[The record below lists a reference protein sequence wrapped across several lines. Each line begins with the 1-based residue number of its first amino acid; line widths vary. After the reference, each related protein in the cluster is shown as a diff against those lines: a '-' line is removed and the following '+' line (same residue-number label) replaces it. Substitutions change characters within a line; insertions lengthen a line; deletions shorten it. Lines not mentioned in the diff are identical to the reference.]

1 MIKLT
6 VVLPV
11 QVVYQGLYARL
22 VEVTHVARRL
32 SRLLTRHDGGR
43 RNSSES
49 VDDDFTSHGLDRV
62 DNDSHRS
69 RVELLEGLRFKMLIS
84 SWPLLQFFDS

>member
-11 QVVYQGLYARL
+11 QVVHQGLYAGL
-22 VEVTHVARRL
+22 VEVSHVTRCL
-32 SRLLTRHDGGR
+32 SRLLARHDGGG

-49 VDDDFTSHGLDRV
+49 VDDDFTSHGLNRV

-69 RVELLEGLRFKMLIS
+69 RVELLE
-84 SWPLLQFFDS
+84 